1 MRQRRSGKEA
11 RWQGGK
17 AATWHCAVLCLWAS
31 LPLCLF
37 ASTLEAQSRPLDP
50 GLIARIDSVFS
61 RFTAPGS
68 PGCALGV
75 VRDGR
80 LDYARGY
87 GLASIEHGVP
97 ITPATVFDIG
107 SVSKQFTAMAI
118 VLLAQDGKLSLD
130 DEIQKFLPEIPRY
143 QAGAVT
149 IRHLLHHTS
158 GLRDYIDVLS
168 WSGIADEAVTTDA
181 DALLAISKQ
190 RGTNFAPGSEFLYS
204 NSGYFL
210 LSVIV
215 RRVSGQTLRY
225 FAATRI
231 FAPLEMTHTQIV
243 DRHEMIVPGKAGSYA
258 PGPGGNFVL
267 SLANWEQTGDGAVNT
282 TVEDLVRWERNFETG
297 TVGGAAGIA
306 ELHKTGVAGGKPIT
320 YALGL
325 GIDSLRGVRR
335 VSHGGAWAGYRA
347 HIARFPDQKLS
358 LISLCNLSNST
369 PGQLNE
375 RVAVLLLEG
384 KLGPATAPGAFV
396 RSPMAR
402 TFSPTPA
409 ALSGIAGTYRS
420 SELLADWVISLR
432 QDSVL
437 ARAGLGAEY
446 PLRPVAADTFA
457 AFGTRV
463 VFSRTGGTVTGLI
476 LDNRGLRDFRL
487 TKVGGR

>member
-1 MRQRRSGKEA
+1 MRQGGKEA
-11 RWQGGK
+11 RRQR
-17 AATWHCAVLCLWAS
+17 TTTVRVVPTV
-31 LPLCLF
+31 PLCLL
-37 ASTLEAQSRPLDP
+37 ATVLATTALSAQSALD
-50 GLIARIDSVFS
+50 GALSARVDSVFA

-68 PGCALGV
+68 PGCAVGV

-130 DEIQKFLPEIPRY
+130 DEIQKYLPEVPRY
-143 QAGAVT
+143 PAGAIT

-168 WSGIADEAVTTDA
+168 WSGLADEAVTTDA

-231 FAPLEMTHTQIV
+231 FAPLEMSRTQIL

-258 PGPGGNFVL
+258 PGPGGSFVL

-282 TVEDLVRWERNFETG
+282 TVEDLVKWERNFETG

-306 ELHKTGVAGGKPIT
+306 ELHKTGVAGGKPIA

-325 GIDSLRGVRR
+325 TIDSLRGVRR
-335 VSHGGAWAGYRA
+335 VSHGGAWAGFRA
-347 HIARFPDQKLS
+347 HIARFPDQKIS
-358 LISLCNLSNST
+358 LISLCNLANGN

-384 KLGPATAPGAFV
+384 KLGPATAPGTFV

-402 TFSPTPA
+402 TFSPPPD

-420 SELLADWVISLR
+420 EELLADWIISVR
-432 QDSVL
+432 RDSVL

-463 VFSRTGGTVTGLI
+463 VFSRSGGAVTGLT
-476 LDNRGLRDFRL
+476 LDNRGLRNFRL
-487 TKVGGR
+487 TKVEGR

>member
-1 MRQRRSGKEA
+1 MKTGRRVS
-11 RWQGGK
+11 
-17 AATWHCAVLCLWAS
+17 T
-31 LPLCLF
+31 LPLCLL
-37 ASTLEAQSRPLDP
+37 ATGLATAALSAQSTSMDGALS
-50 GLIARIDSVFS
+50 ARVDSVFG
-61 RFTAPGS
+61 RFTAMGS

-75 VRDGR
+75 VQEGR

-87 GLASIEHGVP
+87 GLASVEHGVP
-97 ITPATVFDIG
+97 ITPTTVFDIG

-143 QAGAVT
+143 PAGAIT
-149 IRHLLHHTS
+149 IRHLLHDTS
-158 GLRDYIDVLS
+158 GLRDYLDVMGL
-168 WSGIADEAVTTDA
+168 SGISDEAVTTEA
-181 DALLAISKQ
+181 DALDAIVRQKE
-190 RGTNFAPGSEFLYS
+190 TNFPPGSEFRYS

-215 RRVSGQTLRY
+215 KRTSGESLRD
-225 FAATRI
+225 FAARRI
-231 FAPLEMTHTQIV
+231 FTPLAMGRTQFV

-282 TVEDLVRWERNFETG
+282 TVEDLVKWERNFETG

-325 GIDSLRGVRR
+325 GIDSLRGLRR

-347 HIARFPDQKLS
+347 HIVRYPDLKVS
-358 LISLCNLSNST
+358 LISLCNLSNSN
-369 PGQLNE
+369 PGELNQ
-375 RVAVLLLEG
+375 RVSLLLLEG
-384 KLGPATAPGAFV
+384 KLGPAPPQGTFI
-396 RSPMAR
+396 RSPLAR

-409 ALSGIAGTYRS
+409 TLAGIAGTYRS
-420 SELLADWVISLR
+420 PELLADWVISVR
-432 QDSVL
+432 RDSVL

-463 VFSRTGGTVTGLI
+463 VVSRTGETVTGLI
-476 LDNRGLRDFRL
+476 LDNRGLRNFRL
-487 TKVGGR
+487 TKVEGR

>member
-1 MRQRRSGKEA
+1 MTQTGVMAQRRNDAKQLPHVLA
-11 RWQGGK
+11 LLL
-17 AATWHCAVLCLWAS
+17 AAT
-31 LPLCLF
+31 PL
-37 ASTLEAQSRPLDP
+37 AAQSNPLAP
-50 GLIARIDSVFS
+50 ALAARVDSVFG

-75 VRDGR
+75 VREGR

-130 DEIQKFLPEIPRY
+130 DEIQKFLPEMPRY
-143 QAGAVT
+143 RGGAIT

-158 GLRDYIDVLS
+158 GLRDYLDVMGL
-168 WSGIADEAVTTDA
+168 SGIADEAVTTEA
-181 DALLAISKQ
+181 DALEAIVRQ
-190 RGTNFAPGSEFLYS
+190 QDTNFPPGSEFRYS

-215 RRVSGQTLRY
+215 RRVTGQTLRH

-231 FAPLEMTHTQIV
+231 FAPLEMSRTQFV

-258 PGPGGNFVL
+258 PGPGGTFVL

-282 TVEDLVRWERNFETG
+282 TVEDLVKWERNFERG
-297 TVGGAAGIA
+297 TVGGTAGIA
-306 ELHKTGVAGGKPIT
+306 ELHQTGVAGGKPIS

-347 HIARFPDQKLS
+347 HIVRYPDQKLS
-358 LISLCNLSNST
+358 LITLCNLSNSN
-369 PGQLNE
+369 PFELNQG
-375 RVAVLLLEG
+375 VSVLLLEG
-384 KLGPATAPGAFV
+384 KLGPATAPGTFV
-396 RSPMAR
+396 RSPLAR
-402 TFSPTPA
+402 TFSPSA
-409 ALSGIAGTYRS
+409 AGLAGLAGTYRS
-420 SELLADWVISLR
+420 PELLADWVITVR
-432 QDSVL
+432 RDSVL
-437 ARAGLGAEY
+437 ARPGLGPEY

-463 VFSRTGGTVTGLI
+463 VVSRSGGAVTGLT
-476 LDNRGLRDFRL
+476 LDNRGLRNFRL
-487 TKVGGR
+487 TKVEGR

>member
-1 MRQRRSGKEA
+1 MSKAQRRKGAKTQRRKGAMKPLAIMGFVSLLLVAGA
-11 RWQGGK
+11 P
-17 AATWHCAVLCLWAS
+17 LAS
-31 LPLCLF
+31 Q
-37 ASTLEAQSRPLDP
+37 ANTLEPALA
-50 GLIARIDSVFS
+50 ARVDSVYS
-61 RFTAPGS
+61 RFTAPES

-75 VRDGR
+75 VRNGR

-107 SVSKQFTAMAI
+107 SVSKQFTAMAV

-143 QAGAVT
+143 KAGAIT

-158 GLRDYIDVLS
+158 GLRDYIDVLG

-215 RRVSGQTLRY
+215 RRVSGHTLRD

-243 DRHEMIVPGKAGSYA
+243 DRHELIVPGKAGSYA
-258 PGPGGNFVL
+258 PGPGGSFVL

-282 TVEDLVRWERNFETG
+282 TVEDLVKWERNFETG
-297 TVGGAAGIA
+297 AVSGAAGIA

-358 LISLCNLSNST
+358 LISLCNLSNSN

-384 KLGPATAPGAFV
+384 QLGPATAPGTFV

-402 TFSPTPA
+402 TFSPTAA

-432 QDSVL
+432 RDSVL

-487 TKVGGR
+487 TKVEGR

>member
-1 MRQRRSGKEA
+1 MTQRRKGAKKLPLI
-11 RWQGGK
+11 GTLLL
-17 AATWHCAVLCLWAS
+17 AAT
-31 LPLCLF
+31 PL
-37 ASTLEAQSRPLDP
+37 AAQSNPLGP
-50 GLIARIDSVFS
+50 ALTAQVDSVFR

-75 VRDGR
+75 VREGR
-80 LDYARGY
+80 LDFARGY

-130 DEIQKFLPEIPRY
+130 DEIQKFLPEMPRY
-143 QAGAVT
+143 PAGAIT

-158 GLRDYIDVLS
+158 GLRDYLDVMGL
-168 WSGIADEAVTTDA
+168 SGIADEAVTTEA
-181 DALLAISKQ
+181 DALDAIVRQ
-190 RGTNFAPGSEFLYS
+190 QETNFPPGSEFRYS

-215 RRVSGQTLRY
+215 RRVTGQTLRY

-231 FAPLEMTHTQIV
+231 FAPLEMSRTQFV

-258 PGPGGNFVL
+258 PGPGGTFVL
-267 SLANWEQTGDGAVNT
+267 SMANWEQTGDGAVNT
-282 TVEDLVRWERNFETG
+282 TVEDLVKWERNFESG

-306 ELHKTGVAGGKPIT
+306 ELHKTGVAGGKPIG

-347 HIARFPDQKLS
+347 HIVRYPDQKLS
-358 LISLCNLSNST
+358 LITLCNLSNSN
-369 PGQLNE
+369 PFELNQG
-375 RVAVLLLEG
+375 VSVLLLEG
-384 KLGPATAPGAFV
+384 KLGPAPAPGTFV
-396 RSPMAR
+396 RSPLAR
-402 TFSPTPA
+402 TFSPPPD
-409 ALSGIAGTYRS
+409 ALSGVAGTYRS
-420 SELLADWVISLR
+420 PELLADWVITVR
-432 QDSVL
+432 RDSVL
-437 ARAGLGAEY
+437 ARPGLGAEY
-446 PLRPVAADTFA
+446 LLRPVAADTFA

-463 VFSRTGGTVTGLI
+463 VVSRSGGTVTGLI
-476 LDNRGLRDFRL
+476 LDNRGLRNFRL
-487 TKVGGR
+487 TKVEER

>member
-1 MRQRRSGKEA
+1 MTHKGAMAQRRKGAMK
-11 RWQGGK
+11 
-17 AATWHCAVLCLWAS
+17 
-31 LPLCLF
+31 LPLILLLLL
-37 ASTLEAQSRPLDP
+37 APDSLLAQSNPLAP
-50 GLIARIDSVFS
+50 ALAARVDSVFG

-87 GLASIEHGVP
+87 GLASIEHGVA

-130 DEIQKFLPEIPRY
+130 DEIQKFVPELPRY
-143 QAGAVT
+143 PAGAIT

-168 WSGIADEAVTTDA
+168 WSGVADEAVTTDA

-190 RGTNFAPGSEFLYS
+190 QATNFAPGSEFLYS

-215 RRVSGQTLRY
+215 RRASGQTLRY

-231 FAPLEMTHTQIV
+231 FAPLEMSRTQFV

-258 PGPGGNFVL
+258 PGPGGSFAL

-282 TVEDLVRWERNFETG
+282 TVEDLVKWERNFEAG
-297 TVGGAAGIA
+297 TVGGKAGIA

-325 GIDSLRGVRR
+325 VIDSLRGVRR
-335 VSHGGAWAGYRA
+335 VAHGGAWAGYRA

-358 LISLCNLSNST
+358 LISLCNLANGN

-384 KLGPATAPGAFV
+384 KLGPATAPGTFV

-402 TFSPTPA
+402 AFSPTPDV
-409 ALSGIAGTYRS
+409 LTGIAGTYRS
-420 SELLADWVISLR
+420 SELLADWVISVR

-463 VFSRTGGTVTGLI
+463 VFSRSGGAITGLT
-476 LDNRGLRDFRL
+476 LDNRGLRNFRL
-487 TKVGGR
+487 TKVEGR